1 MTGERRFAQL
11 PRTSKRLVN
20 FLRID
25 EAENFADET
34 WSITYYCWAEHHA
47 RHCALTY
54 VLQNGTLDH
63 TFVGRMPNSR
73 LLNNEDNLVSLAVRS

>member
-11 PRTSKRLVN
+11 PRTSRRLVD

-34 WSITYYCWAEHHA
+34 WSITYYCWAEHHT

-54 VLQNGTLDH
+54 VLQN
-63 TFVGRMPNSR
+63 VERMPNSR
-73 LLNNEDNLVSLAVRS
+73 LLNNEDDLVSLAVRS